1 MHLRNLSYLVSA
13 VYFEGEKYII
23 VDSEALICA
32 TIDSGHVVSFVKK
45 WQLMLP
51 SFFAYGIYY
60 TYAEICALIFKEL
73 KNIAELNGYEIEDI
87 ALCYQRKVESL

>member
-1 MHLRNLSYLVSA
+1 
-13 VYFEGEKYII
+13 
-23 VDSEALICA
+23 
-32 TIDSGHVVSFVKK
+32 
-45 WQLMLP
+45 MLP
-51 SFFAYGIYY
+51 SFFTYGIYY